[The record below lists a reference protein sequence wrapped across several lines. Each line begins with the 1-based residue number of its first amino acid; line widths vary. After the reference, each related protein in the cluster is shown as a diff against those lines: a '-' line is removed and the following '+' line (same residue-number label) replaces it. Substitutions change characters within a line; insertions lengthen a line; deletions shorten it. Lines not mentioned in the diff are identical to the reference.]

1 VDLIQRE
8 LTKLAAAAIIV
19 DEAMNPRGNRDGSMA
34 KQAINLNVTTRDA
47 LKRTPELS
55 KELSEIVNATLKR
68 HKQFDLRR
76 ILASLGGVT
85 AGAGTS
91 NALAG
96 SLGLASI
103 SPPVAL
109 SLLALGLGGAA
120 TAGFIMPAIQDM
132 KLRKKLKQALG
143 DELGEEVANL
153 SQRSYNKSQSFTSR
167 NFPAPIGFLGDIG
180 RTSRAER
187 AAREIL
193 RSSQNLDIDPSM
205 RVGPY
210 SRVT

>member
-1 VDLIQRE
+1 
-8 LTKLAAAAIIV
+8 
-19 DEAMNPRGNRDGSMA
+19 MA

-96 SLGLASI
+96 SLGLA
-103 SPPVAL
+103 AF
-109 SLLALGLGGAA
+109 LL
-120 TAGFIMPAIQDM
+120 
-132 KLRKKLKQALG
+132 RW
-143 DELGEEVANL
+143 
-153 SQRSYNKSQSFTSR
+153 R
-167 NFPAPIGFLGDIG
+167 
-180 RTSRAER
+180 
-187 AAREIL
+187 
-193 RSSQNLDIDPSM
+193 
-205 RVGPY
+205 
-210 SRVT
+210 